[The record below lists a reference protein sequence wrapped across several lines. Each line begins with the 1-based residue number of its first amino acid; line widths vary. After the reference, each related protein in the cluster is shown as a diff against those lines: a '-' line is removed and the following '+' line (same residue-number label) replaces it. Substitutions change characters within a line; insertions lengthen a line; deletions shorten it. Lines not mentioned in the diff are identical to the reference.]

1 MTSTFY
7 KTVRNYHS
15 FKNDKP
21 IHVPQPFLNYAGL
34 PKMMD
39 DSYKYTP
46 KDTDMVFTSSKLP
59 DNTDNTLKRPIRPI
73 SAQPRCKSRDYI
85 NQEHLEKLQK
95 RSFIN
100 TKNPNSVEE
109 APTSFWM
116 THLNSSDI
124 YRSFLKGTNPWAR
137 SSGFTQPLQN
147 TRGALCYYQ
156 NVRDNRV
163 MRGFPYV
170 SDEQQKLQELMMQR
184 EMEDKMRAEQVGIG
198 GIRIAIVEK
207 IIHGCKKKGWIGL
220 RNLKCYLQSI
230 SPHGCD
236 IIDKNSFKLHLAKF
250 GILLEFDEVSEIYDV
265 YDFNKTDHIN
275 FIQFLN
281 SIRNVTDFRGRQ
293 IEEFLYQVKERDK
306 NFVLFSKL
314 LKIADMRFHP
324 EALKY
329 TKKVTDLWKEYQN
342 NWGPFKIDDV
352 ISEANFKEF
361 LYDVSSCVDTD
372 KDFTQILKT
381 LGYK

>member
-1 MTSTFY
+1 MTSIFY
-7 KTVRNYHS
+7 KTARNYRS
-15 FKNDKP
+15 FKDDKP
-21 IHVPQPFLNYAGL
+21 THVPQPFLNYAGL

-46 KDTDMVFTSSKLP
+46 KDTDMVFTQSNINNSF
-59 DNTDNTLKRPIRPI
+59 NTLKRPTT
-73 SAQPRCKSRDYI
+73 AQPRYKSRDHFT
-85 NQEHLEKLQK
+85 QENLQKLQQ
-95 RSFIN
+95 RSFVN

-170 SDEQQKLQELMMQR
+170 SQEQKNLQDLMMQKER
-184 EMEDKMRAEQVGIG
+184 EEKMRKEEIGIG
-198 GIRIAIVEK
+198 GIRVLIVEK
-207 IIHGCKKKGWIGL
+207 IINGCKKKGWIGL
-220 RNLKCYLQSI
+220 RNLKCYLRSI
-230 SPHGCD
+230 SPHDCD
-236 IIDKNSFKLHLAKF
+236 IIDKNLFKLHLTKW
-250 GILLEFDEVSEIYDV
+250 GIILEFDEVSEIYQV

-281 SIRNVTDFRGRQ
+281 SIRNVSDFRGRQ
-293 IEEFLYQVKERDK
+293 IEEFLEQVKER
-306 NFVLFSKL
+306 NENYVLFSKL

-324 EALKY
+324 EAIKY
-329 TKKVTDLWKEYQN
+329 VKKVTDLWKEYQN
-342 NWGPFKIDDV
+342 NWGPLKIDDV
-352 ISEANFKEF
+352 ISESLFREF
-361 LYDVSSCVDTD
+361 FYDVSTCVDSD
-372 KDFTQILKT
+372 SDFTQILKT